1 MSAVRQKRQS
11 CEACRKGT
19 GCSRCVKLGLTC
31 KFHDKGIPG
40 RPRKWSLVETRN
52 SQHHRH
58 HIQQAYGRDG
68 QDAALETDR
77 SSDHQSDGRISY
89 QQDTD
94 LQQNSAQTPSMP
106 AFAEASLG
114 GTSASTNLWPAAQ
127 QEWTLREADELSIG
141 YDEFGGLPSLL
152 DFNTSEQLG
161 SLPLDPFQACLL
173 NYADG
178 TASAERSPNASA
190 TRDAPPPP
198 QQQQEVCD
206 CARRVFEVIRLLK
219 SGPVSHNTV
228 RTLRLGADLV
238 EKLLKCVTCYDTSSP
253 PRYTLQ
259 NVLLLGRLSLEVTNG
274 YQKYVRWLKDY
285 CSGLSERGMDDT
297 VYLMSGV
304 DASSALGFKISS
316 DKFYSLVVDGLKS
329 DAERL
334 SVLGRQFEVR
344 QHNRHLVGH
353 EACPDPEGRCL
364 KEEKDHTADPD
375 LLDVCPQSLSA
386 RVLTP
391 CYQIVDEVRSKVKQ
405 FKDAVT

>member
-40 RPRKWSLVETRN
+40 RPRKWSLIETRGLDN
-52 SQHHRH
+52 HRQN
-58 HIQQAYGRDG
+58 IQQAYGRDG
-68 QDAALETDR
+68 QDTALETDR
-77 SSDHQSDGRISY
+77 SSDHMSDGRNSY
-89 QQDTD
+89 QQDLD
-94 LQQNSAQTPSMP
+94 LRQNSEQAPSAAVFAQK
-106 AFAEASLG
+106 SLVA
-114 GTSASTNLWPAAQ
+114 TSSSTDLWPATQ
-127 QEWTLREADELSIG
+127 QEWTLREADQLGLS
-141 YDEFGGLPSLL
+141 YHDFEGLPPLL
-152 DFNTSEQLG
+152 DFNTSEQLD
-161 SLPLDPFQACLL
+161 SLPLDPFQACLF

-178 TASAERSPNASA
+178 AASAERSSNASA
-190 TRDAPPPP
+190 TPDAPPP
-198 QQQQEVCD
+198 QQQHEACD

-238 EKLLKCVTCYDTSSP
+238 EKLLKCVICYDVSSP
-253 PRYTLQ
+253 PRNTLQ

-274 YQKYVRWLKDY
+274 YQNYVRWLKDH

-297 VYLMSGV
+297 VYLMPGA

-316 DKFYSLVVDGLKS
+316 DKFYDLVVGGLKS

-334 SVLGRQFEVR
+334 LDLGRQFAVR

-364 KEEKDHTADPD
+364 KEEKDHDAAPD
-375 LLDVCPQSLSA
+375 LLDVCPQSPAA

-391 CYQIVDEVRSKVKQ
+391 CYQIVDEVRSKIKQ